1 MYLQCLSAAVS
12 PAENWVRE
20 ENKEAKKLE
29 GRDGVKMTSEVFDTS
44 IAAGSAS
51 HAILRGYTDIHYFTC
66 PVVTRLETKTHT
78 RTVSVLT
85 MQCPI

>member
-12 PAENWVRE
+12 PAENWARE

-29 GRDGVKMTSEVFDTS
+29 GREMTSEVFDTS

-66 PVVTRLETKTHT
+66 PVVTRLETKTHA
-78 RTVSVLT
+78 
-85 MQCPI
+85 QFQF